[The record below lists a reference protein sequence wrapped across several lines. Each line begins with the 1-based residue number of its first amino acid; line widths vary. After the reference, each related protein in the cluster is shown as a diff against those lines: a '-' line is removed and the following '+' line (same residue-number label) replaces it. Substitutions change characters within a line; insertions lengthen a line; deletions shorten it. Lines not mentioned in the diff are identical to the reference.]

1 MLATTVLTLAILVG
15 LGLGWSADHVLRRDP
30 ARRFAREFA
39 ALVTDTPIDWSQLH
53 GPGPTP
59 ALTGFAEPA
68 GNAESLS
75 DRARPLTDD
84 DLEYYA
90 ASWRNVRGQF
100 VRHPASALRL
110 ARHLTA
116 NLLLTRGLLPQDTA
130 EPTELP
136 GSWTFASARG
146 YRIAASISAKAD
158 ADAHGEAVTVTDAD
172 LARALSL
179 FEDFYWEIVTLATVG
194 EQP

>member
-1 MLATTVLTLAILVG
+1 MLATTLTLAALVG
-15 LGLGWSADHVLRRDP
+15 LALGWSADRVLRRDP

-39 ALVTDTPIDWSQLH
+39 ALVTDTPIDWAQLH
-53 GPGPTP
+53 GPGQAPTL
-59 ALTGFAEPA
+59 AGFAEA
-68 GNAESLS
+68 AVHAESLS

-90 ASWRNVRGQF
+90 SSWRNVRGQF

-136 GSWTFASARG
+136 GAWTFASARG
-146 YRIAASISAKAD
+146 YRIAAEISARAD
-158 ADAHGEAVTVTDAD
+158 ADAHGEPATVTDAD

-179 FEDFYWEIVTLATVG
+179 FEDFYWEIVTLSPVVG
-194 EQP
+194 